1 MSEKQT
7 GGKWSNPALLQSLML
22 ALYGQVKATLTKEVK
37 DAIEEKI
44 HRDGFEDVTWE
55 AIRFF
60 PSIVFPPHLSSS
72 TTPHLAIAN
81 YKKNHQ
87 EKYLPHF
94 HTNKMSRGN
103 MKWTPEDDQQILV
116 AMVKTLTPNAEQYSA
131 IIQELHSYGHS
142 YTVSALK

>member
-1 MSEKQT
+1 MSEKQA

-22 ALYGQVKATLTKEVK
+22 ALYGQVKGNLTKEVK

-55 AIRFF
+55 AIR
-60 PSIVFPPHLSSS
+60 
-72 TTPHLAIAN
+72 
-81 YKKNHQ
+81 
-87 EKYLPHF
+87 EKYLHF
-94 HTNKMSRGN
+94 RPNKMSRGN

-131 IIQELHSYGHS
+131 IIQELHSYGYN

>member
-1 MSEKQT
+1 MSEKQA

-22 ALYGQVKATLTKEVK
+22 ALYGQVKGNLTKEVK

-55 AIRFF
+55 AIRR
-60 PSIVFPPHLSSS
+60 IVR
-72 TTPHLAIAN
+72 
-81 YKKNHQ
+81 K
-87 EKYLPHF
+87 KYLLHFYPHE
-94 HTNKMSRGN
+94 MSRGN

-116 AMVKTLTPNAEQYSA
+116 AMVMTLTPNAEQYSA
-131 IIQELHSYGHS
+131 VIQELHSYGYN